1 MFKVEHF
8 DFCIIGSGVIV
19 NRLLR
24 VDQFSQSRILI
35 ISDQMSTRS
44 DLRGISKN
52 TLVLSRKHFVELKSG
67 ISVGTLIV
75 SAKTHLWPND
85 LDFDLILRRALEC
98 QVSRVIQL
106 SSGSVY
112 GESSGFSKENSDL
125 RPVNSYGRQKLLEEE
140 SIRKVFDGK
149 SPVLGLR
156 ISNVYGDSAF
166 QDFINRC
173 IESALKRNSLEVFSN
188 GTLHRDFLFV
198 DNLIQIIGELL
209 DTNSNSELEY
219 LNISSGKRVSIAEV
233 ITKISHILSIEI
245 KQLEVSKPSG
255 VVQNS
260 LLDNSK
266 LNERISWVSDTL
278 EEGLTKYIVSQFPE
292 LTKPL

>member
-52 TLVLSRKHFVELKSG
+52 TLVLSRKHFVESKSG

-75 SAKTHLWPND
+75 SAKTNLWSND
-85 LDFDLILRRALEC
+85 LEFELILRRALEC

-149 SPVLGLR
+149 SPVLALR

-173 IESALKRNSLEVFSN
+173 IESALKRNSLEVFSS

-198 DNLIQIIGELL
+198 DNLIKIIGELL
-209 DTNSNSELEY
+209 DTNSNSDLEY

-233 ITKISHILSIEI
+233 ITHISHILSIEI

-266 LNERISWVSDTL
+266 LNERISWVPDTL
-278 EEGLTKYIVSQFPE
+278 EEGLTKYMVSQFPE